1 MIPGVW
7 QPGLA
12 AVAFLVLFLCCRSI
26 LRVMKTAESDGLA
39 GLASRMPGLF
49 VVFLI
54 SALWLSGLPPFG
66 NFFGKYLLGLAAEEV
81 SPFLPLIIATAA
93 MLTLGTFLRPLRRF
107 LSGARD

>member
-1 MIPGVW
+1 
-7 QPGLA
+7 
-12 AVAFLVLFLCCRSI
+12 
-26 LRVMKTAESDGLA
+26 MKTAESDGLA

-49 VVFLI
+49 VVILI
-54 SALWLSGLPPFG
+54 SALGLSGLPPFG